1 MNLGDDSPIAIVG
14 SGFVGG
20 SLAIALSRAGFPIVA
35 CASRTFSSAEAIASK
50 VEGCVASETIQGAVD
65 LAKVVFITTPD
76 DAIGPTAQSI
86 QWNRGQAVVHCSG
99 AASLDIFD
107 GLTDEAVILGAFH
120 PLQAFSSMET
130 GAESISGIT
139 FGIEGGS
146 DISSYLE
153 RMAFKL
159 NANPIFL
166 KPEDKALY
174 HLTGV
179 MMGNLLT
186 EYVAL
191 SSYLWE
197 HIGASRSE
205 GLRALLPMMRQVAT
219 NLEQFGIP
227 AAVAGP
233 YVRGDVGTVFKH
245 LEALKKKEPG
255 LLAFYCELALAGFRF
270 AEEKGTLDESARLE
284 IRQILSEALETKRD

>member
-1 MNLGDDSPIAIVG
+1 MNLLDDSPIAIVG

-20 SLAIALSRAGFPIVA
+20 SLAIALSRAGYPIVA
-35 CASRTFSSAEAIASK
+35 CASRTFSSAEAVASK
-50 VEGCVASETIQGAVD
+50 VKGCVASKTIQDAVNA
-65 LAKVVFITTPD
+65 AKIVFITTPD
-76 DAIGPTAQSI
+76 DAIGPTARAIRWSE
-86 QWNRGQAVVHCSG
+86 GQAVVHCSG

-120 PLQAFSSMET
+120 PLQAFSSMEA
-130 GAESISGIT
+130 GAESICGIT

-146 DISSYLE
+146 DIRIYLE
-153 RMAFKL
+153 KMAFRL

-166 KPEDKALY
+166 QPEDKALY

-191 SSYLWE
+191 SSQLWE
-197 HIGASRSE
+197 HIGATRSE

-219 NLEQFGIP
+219 NLERFGIP
-227 AAVAGP
+227 GAVAGP
-233 YVRGDVGTVFKH
+233 YVRGDVGTVSKH
-245 LEALKKKEPG
+245 IEALKNKEPG
-255 LLAFYCELALAGFRF
+255 LLSFYCELALAGFRF
-270 AEEKGTLDESARLE
+270 AEEKGTLDENTPLE
-284 IRQILSEALETKRD
+284 IRRLLSESMETE